1 MNGAGLMAKSNKGKK
16 KPEADSELQGG
27 VSKKKQDPAV
37 KLDPEF
43 HRKLK
48 AIAALGS
55 IEMGALIE
63 REMDEFIRREWAR
76 LKAMD

>member
-16 KPEADSELQGG
+16 KPETDSDPQEQAG
-27 VSKKKQDPAV
+27 KKKQDPAV

-48 AIAALGS
+48 AIAALAG
-55 IEMGALIE
+55 IEMGALVE